1 MRYIEITEKLSIKI
15 DDIVA
20 IEDRG
25 ELGSVV
31 HTPIGVFK
39 TPFPRPTLLSMIE
52 TEQDEGN
59 EKLNEMS
66 RNIEQLAKFQQH
78 FVG

>member
-1 MRYIEITEKLSIKI
+1 MKYIEITEKLSIKI

-31 HTPIGVFK
+31 HTGIGVFE
-39 TPFPRPTLLSMIE
+39 TPFPRLTLLSIIE
-52 TEQDEGN
+52 MEQDEGN

-66 RNIEQLAKFQQH
+66 ENIAQLAKFQQH